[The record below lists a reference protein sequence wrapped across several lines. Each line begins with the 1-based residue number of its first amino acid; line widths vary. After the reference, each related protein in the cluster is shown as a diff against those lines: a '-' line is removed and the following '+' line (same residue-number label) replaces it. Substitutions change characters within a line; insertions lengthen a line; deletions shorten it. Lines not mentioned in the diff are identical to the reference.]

1 MFPTNPFW
9 NGWEENSNYSLLN
22 LIMKKDTN
30 NSRRKFLDKGLK
42 IGVVTALTGIGLS
55 KLANKINANNEPHA
69 GHTMELM
76 TTDGTIIEVDASEV
90 VEIDNSHKHQEIEG
104 QKEYDIREGMPNRK
118 FVMVIDLA
126 KCKNALKCQTAC
138 NKHHYITGDHAWL
151 KVYKMQEDQDT
162 APYWMPTTCMHC
174 DHPACVTVCPVDA
187 TFKRRD
193 GLVLIDNE
201 RCIGCRFC
209 MAACPYST
217 RVFNWSEPDQG
228 EITMNMGM
236 EDHGHHASPE
246 YAGMPSVK
254 GTVDKCDFCPHS
266 IENNE
271 LPHCVTAC
279 PNGVFYFGDK
289 YEDTVTNGEETLRL
303 SQLLIDKNGYR
314 LMEGLGTKP
323 SVYYLPPVDRL
334 VDFKEGLESF
344 TDYKSVDKPE

>member
-1 MFPTNPFW
+1 
-9 NGWEENSNYSLLN
+9 
-22 LIMKKDTN
+22 MKGDPKN
-30 NSRRKFLDKGLK
+30 KRRKFLDKSLKLGLAA
-42 IGVVTALTGIGLS
+42 ALGGLGLS
-55 KLANKINANNEPHA
+55 KFASILNAKPESPS

-76 TTDGTIIEVDASEV
+76 DTDGNIIQVDSSEV
-90 VEIDNSHKHQEIEG
+90 VEIEHSNDPNISYG
-104 QKEYDIREGMPNRK
+104 VREGDPNRK
-118 FVMVIDLA
+118 YVMVIDLA

-151 KVYKMQEDQDT
+151 KVYKMQEDEDT

-217 RVFNWSEPDQG
+217 RVFNWGDPGQEV
-228 EITMNMGM
+228 TLNMDM
-236 EDHGHHASPE
+236 EVAGKPHHSIE
-246 YAGMPSVK
+246 YAGMPSLK
-254 GTVDKCDFCPHS
+254 GTVDKCDFCPHA
-266 IENNE
+266 IKENV

-289 YEDTVTNGEETLRL
+289 YEDTVTNGDESLRL
-303 SQLLIDKNGYR
+303 SKLLRDKHGYR

-323 SVYYLPPVDRL
+323 SVYYLPPVNRL
-334 VDFKEGLESF
+334 VDFEDGLESF
-344 TDYKSVDKPE
+344 TDYQSVEKPD

>member
-1 MFPTNPFW
+1 MEDN
-9 NGWEENSNYSLLN
+9 N
-22 LIMKKDTN
+22 K

-42 IGVVTALTGIGLS
+42 LGIATAIGGLGIS
-55 KLANKINANNEPHA
+55 KITTKLNAKNDTHSGEK
-69 GHTMELM
+69 MELM
-76 TTDGTIIEVDASEV
+76 TTDGTLIEVDSSEV
-90 VEIDNSHKHQEIEG
+90 MEMVHSENEEEK
-104 QKEYDIREGMPNRK
+104 YNLREGMPNRK

-126 KCKNALKCQTAC
+126 KCKNALKCQVAC
-138 NKHHYITGDHAWL
+138 NKHHYITGEHAWI
-151 KVYKMQEDQDT
+151 KVYKMQEDEDT

-217 RVFNWSEPDQG
+217 RVFNWSEPGQ
-228 EITMNMGM
+228 EVTLNMNMEM
-236 EDHGHHASPE
+236 AHRKHNSIE
-246 YAGMPSVK
+246 YTGMPSVK
-254 GTVDKCDFCPHS
+254 GTVDKCDFCPHA
-266 IENNE
+266 IKENV

-289 YEDTVTNGEETLRL
+289 YEDTVTNGEESLRL
-303 SQLLIDKNGYR
+303 SKLLKDKSGYR

-334 VDFKEGLESF
+334 VDFKDGLENF
-344 TDYKSVDKPE
+344 TGYKSVDKPE

>member
-1 MFPTNPFW
+1 M
-9 NGWEENSNYSLLN
+9 E
-22 LIMKKDTN
+22 
-30 NSRRKFLDKGLK
+30 KGLK
-42 IGVVTALTGIGLS
+42 LSLIAAIGGFSLS
-55 KLANKINANNEPHA
+55 KIISKLNSKTINTSNNL
-69 GHTMELM
+69 TELM
-76 TTDGTIIEVDASEV
+76 TTSGDIIQVDSSKVIPV
-90 VEIDNSHKHQEIEG
+90 VHSMNDDEKYNV
-104 QKEYDIREGMPNRK
+104 REGMPNRK

-126 KCKNALKCQTAC
+126 KCKNALICQSVC

-151 KVYKMQEDQDT
+151 KVYKMQESEDT

-217 RVFNWSEPDQG
+217 RVFNWSEPNQG
-228 EITMNMGM
+228 EITFAMDMT
-236 EDHGHHASPE
+236 EHKSSPE
-246 YAGMPSVK
+246 FTGMPSVK
-254 GTVDKCDFCPHS
+254 GTVDKCDFCPHT
-266 IENNE
+266 IKENK

-303 SQLLIDKNGYR
+303 KKLLRDKHGYR
-314 LMEGLGTKP
+314 LMESLGTKP
-323 SVYYLPPVDRL
+323 SVFYLPPVDRL
-334 VDFKEGLESF
+334 VDFEKGLEKY
-344 TDYKSVDKPE
+344 TDFRSVEKPE

>member
-1 MFPTNPFW
+1 MEDN
-9 NGWEENSNYSLLN
+9 N
-22 LIMKKDTN
+22 K

-42 IGVVTALTGIGLS
+42 VGIATAIGSIGLS
-55 KLANKINANNEPHA
+55 KITGKLNAKNEMKS
-69 GHTMELM
+69 GEKMELM

-90 VEIDNSHKHQEIEG
+90 MEVQHSHDHDTK
-104 QKEYDIREGMPNRK
+104 YNLREGMPNRK

-126 KCKNALKCQTAC
+126 KCKNALKCQQSC
-138 NKHHYITGDHAWL
+138 NKNHYITGDHAWL
-151 KVYKMQEDQDT
+151 KVYKMQEEEDT

-217 RVFNWSEPDQG
+217 RVFNWKEPEYG
-228 EITMNMGM
+228 EEAQIMLNM
-236 EDHGHHASPE
+236 HHADEKYNSIE
-246 YAGMPSVK
+246 YTGMPSK
-254 GTVDKCDFCPHS
+254 IGTVDKCDFCPHM
-266 IENNE
+266 IKDNE

-289 YEDTVTNGEETLRL
+289 YEDTVTNGSETVRL
-303 SQLLIDKNGYR
+303 SKLLKDKHGYR

-323 SVYYLPPVDRL
+323 SVFYLPPVDRL
-334 VDFKEGLESF
+334 VDFEEGLNF
-344 TDYKSVDKPE
+344 YTNYNSVNKTEY

>member
-1 MFPTNPFW
+1 MEDN
-9 NGWEENSNYSLLN
+9 N
-22 LIMKKDTN
+22 K

-42 IGVVTALTGIGLS
+42 LGLATAIGGMAISKIS
-55 KLANKINANNEPHA
+55 KLSAKSNTGTGEFV
-69 GHTMELM
+69 ELM
-76 TTDGTIIEVDASEV
+76 TTDGTLIQVDSSEIVEV
-90 VEIDNSHKHQEIEG
+90 VHTTDPDKKYNV
-104 QKEYDIREGMPNRK
+104 REGKPNRK
-118 FVMVIDLA
+118 YVMVIDLA

-138 NKHHYITGDHAWL
+138 NKHHYITGEHAWL
-151 KVYKMQEDQDT
+151 KVYQMQEDEDT

-217 RVFNWSEPDQG
+217 RVFNWSEPNQG
-228 EITMNMGM
+228 DMTMDM
-236 EDHGHHASPE
+236 EMDMKAEGSCHSSPE
-246 YAGMPSVK
+246 FAGLPSVI

-266 IENNE
+266 IDKGE

-289 YEDTVTNGEETLRL
+289 YEDTVTNGDETVRL
-303 SQLLIDKNGYR
+303 SKLLRDKSGYR

-323 SVYYLPPVDRL
+323 SVYYLPPVNRL
-334 VDFKEGLESF
+334 VDFEEGLEYF
-344 TDYKSVDKPE
+344 TEFKSVENPEKS